1 VVTHLDESGNRRVEY
16 DFAALPLR
24 PAMARSLA
32 ERFAQF
38 AGPGGTWRSVNSSRW
53 AFDMLRLF
61 AHFLAD
67 QQPSPG
73 DLPDITPAMWAAWRL
88 ATGERQGRLLKF
100 TAGFLRGHP
109 RLPQG
114 TRDLIMRRLPAETV
128 TETAYT
134 TQEFDAIKLHA
145 ARTFRTGLLRIR
157 NNVEHLQ
164 RWRVGAF
171 EDASPQWHLG
181 ALLDH
186 IARTGRPPTYTGRN
200 GQQRIRYSDTVVLGG
215 SRAETTWARLFLTPA
230 EARALL
236 TLMLC
241 TYGWN
246 AGSIAEL
253 DIPRIVSAETDG
265 PVVYRVELH
274 KRRRRAPHRYES
286 RNLIDWGAGSPGRLI
301 SEAVEATAPGRATLE
316 LAGTPSSRL
325 IVWHTRDNPAASVSI
340 QFAGTLEQLAGG
352 KTRGDDRRVPFG
364 QGSIEVNLRRLRK
377 TVVLTNQPDLIQ
389 HSRDTRDRIY
399 VLPDP
404 RTKQETRDA
413 IETGVNDA
421 VESARAH
428 VRAALRR
435 AETDPTGDTA
445 TATCGDYHHSPF
457 SEHGTGCRASF
468 LLCFIC
474 PNAVITPR
482 HLPRLAL
489 LHRSLED
496 LRAVLQA
503 EAWAQDWD
511 VRHQRLTSIK
521 QAPDFTAAEWDDA
534 LTAATDE
541 DRQIIEDL
549 LTKGWQA

>member
-1 VVTHLDESGNRRVEY
+1 MVTHLDESGQRRVEY
-16 DFAALPLR
+16 DFAVLPLR

-53 AFDMLRLF
+53 AFDMLRPF
-61 AHFLAD
+61 AQFLSEQLPAPD
-67 QQPSPG
+67 

-88 ATGERQGRLLKF
+88 VTGDRQGRLLKF

-109 RLPQG
+109 RLPQA

-134 TQEFDAIKLHA
+134 TQEFDAIKGHA

-157 NNVEHLQ
+157 ANVEHLQ
-164 RWRVGAF
+164 RWRAGAF
-171 EDASPQWHLG
+171 EQPSPQWRLG

-186 IARTGRPPTYTGRN
+186 IARTGRPPTYTAEN
-200 GQQRIRYSDTVVLGG
+200 GQQRIRYADTLVLGG
-215 SRAETTWARLFLTPA
+215 SRAEVTWARLFLTPA

-236 TLMLC
+236 TLMVC

-253 DIPRIVSAETDG
+253 DIPQIVSAQTGE
-265 PVVYRVELH
+265 PVVYRIELH
-274 KRRRRAPHRYES
+274 KPRRRPPHRYES
-286 RNLIDWGAGSPGRLI
+286 RNLTDWGAGSPGRLI
-301 SEAVEATAPGRATLE
+301 SQATEATAPGRAALE
-316 LAGTPSSRL
+316 EAGTPSSRL
-325 IVWHTRDNPAASVSI
+325 IVWHTRDNPAAAVSI
-340 QFAGTLEQLAGG
+340 QVADTLEQLAGNT
-352 KTRGDDRRVPFG
+352 TRGDDRRVPFG

-377 TVVLTNQPDLIQ
+377 TFVLANQPDLIQ
-389 HSRDTRDRIY
+389 HSRDTQDRVY

-404 RTKQETRDA
+404 HTKKETRDA
-413 IETGVNDA
+413 IEAGVNDA
-421 VESARAH
+421 VEFARAQ
-428 VRAALRR
+428 VRAAIRR
-435 AETDPTGDTA
+435 AETDPAADTA
-445 TATCGDYHHSPF
+445 TVSCGDYHHSPF

-468 LLCFIC
+468 LLCFSC

-489 LHRSLED
+489 LHRSLDD
-496 LRAVLQA
+496 LRAVLPA
-503 EAWAQDWD
+503 EQWAQDWD
-511 VRHQRLTSIK
+511 LHHQRLTSIK
-521 QAPDFTAAEWDDA
+521 QAPQFTTAEWDDA
-534 LTAATDE
+534 LTAATDD

-549 LTKGWQA
+549 LTKGSQG